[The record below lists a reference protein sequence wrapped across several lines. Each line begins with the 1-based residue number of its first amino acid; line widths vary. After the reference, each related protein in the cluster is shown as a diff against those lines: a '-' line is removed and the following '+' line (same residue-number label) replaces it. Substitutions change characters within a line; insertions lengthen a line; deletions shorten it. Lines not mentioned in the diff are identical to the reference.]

1 MNNEF
6 IMKPK
11 VDFCF
16 KELMEDEFVRKGF
29 ISAILH
35 IHPKEILRT
44 DLLSTHLRKE
54 HENDKLGILDVRILL
69 NGNIQIDMEI
79 QLSPFRLWAERSL
92 FYLGKMYVGQFQKGK
107 SYDVFGKCIHVGI
120 LDFELFPE
128 DEEYYAVFHLWEDIR
143 RRKYTDKIELHIL
156 ELPKIAKHDYPETEL
171 LNWMRFMNAERKE
184 EFEMLA
190 KENEYM
196 EKAYERLVNLSADE
210 EKQLEYEARQKA
222 IMDHDY
228 LMQYSREEGMRI
240 GMENGMKAGM
250 VETCKE
256 LGVSKEKTVEKL
268 MQKFAMQKTE
278 ATCFVEEYWEKM
290 VEGDVN
296 S

>member
-35 IHPKEILRT
+35 MDSKEIVRT
-44 DLLSTHLRKE
+44 ELLPTHLKKE
-54 HENDKLGILDVRILL
+54 HENDKLGILDVRVLL
-69 NGNIQIDMEI
+69 NGDVQIDMEI
-79 QLSPFRLWAERSL
+79 QLSPFRLWPERSL

-107 SYDVFGKCIHVGI
+107 DYDVFGKCIHVGI
-120 LDFELFPE
+120 LDFELFSE
-128 DEEYYAVFHLWEDIR
+128 DNDFYSVFHLWEDTR

-156 ELPKIAKHDYPETEL
+156 ELPKIAKYDYPETEL

-196 EKAYERLVNLSADE
+196 EKAFESLMNISADE
-210 EKQLEYEARQKA
+210 EKQLEYEAREKA
-222 IMDHDY
+222 LMDHNY
-228 LMQYSREEGMRI
+228 LMRYNWEEGMKV
-240 GMENGMKAGM
+240 GMIQAW
-250 VETCKE
+250 KE
-256 LGVSKEKTVEKL
+256 SAFSKEETIEKIMKKFN
-268 MQKFAMQKTE
+268 MQKEE
-278 ATCFVEEYWEKM
+278 AVRLVDEYWEKDM
-290 VEGDVN
+290 Y
-296 S
+296 